1 MYAKFE
7 IINLGLHSASNT
19 NLSATE
25 AEMSQPKQNKTNNAS
40 CRVSVQK
47 YWFRH
52 YFFFN
57 YENQGQS
64 TEEKEKK
71 EEGEKC

>member
-25 AEMSQPKQNKTNNAS
+25 AEMSQPKQNKTNNTS
-40 CRVSVQK
+40 CRMSVQK
-47 YWFRH
+47 YWF
-52 YFFFN
+52 FFF
-57 YENQGQS
+57 
-64 TEEKEKK
+64 KL
-71 EEGEKC
+71 